1 MLSRAGPIIAI
12 TFAISASSTMSSLL
26 ITKLAICLTK
36 AGLVESSVVVKAA
49 AVVATLLDSY
59 EVVEAKSVAVV
70 VVVMVAFDV
79 TSLLPSD
86 SGVSVVKGM
95 LSLLML
101 SVVRIVILV
110 V

>member
-1 MLSRAGPIIAI
+1 M
-12 TFAISASSTMSSLL
+12 
-26 ITKLAICLTK
+26 
-36 AGLVESSVVVKAA
+36 KAA

-101 SVVRIVILV
+101 SVVRIVIFV

>member
-1 MLSRAGPIIAI
+1 MV
-12 TFAISASSTMSSLL
+12 M
-26 ITKLAICLTK
+26 
-36 AGLVESSVVVKAA
+36 KAA

-59 EVVEAKSVAVV
+59 EVVEAKGVAVV

-79 TSLLPSD
+79 PSLLPSD

-95 LSLLML
+95 LSLLMP

>member
-26 ITKLAICLTK
+26 IKKLTICLTE
-36 AGLVESSVVVKAA
+36 AELVASSVVMKAV
-49 AVVATLLDSY
+49 VVATLLDSY
-59 EVVEAKSVAVV
+59 EVVEAKGVAVV

-79 TSLLPSD
+79 PSLLPSD

-95 LSLLML
+95 LSLLMP

>member
-1 MLSRAGPIIAI
+1 M
-12 TFAISASSTMSSLL
+12 
-26 ITKLAICLTK
+26 
-36 AGLVESSVVVKAA
+36 KAA

-59 EVVEAKSVAVV
+59 EVVEAKGVAV

-79 TSLLPSD
+79 PSLLPSD

-95 LSLLML
+95 LSLLMP

>member
-1 MLSRAGPIIAI
+1 M
-12 TFAISASSTMSSLL
+12 
-26 ITKLAICLTK
+26 
-36 AGLVESSVVVKAA
+36 KAA

-59 EVVEAKSVAVV
+59 EVVEAKGVAVV

-79 TSLLPSD
+79 PSLLPSD

-95 LSLLML
+95 LSLLMP
-101 SVVRIVILV
+101 SVVRLVILV

>member
-1 MLSRAGPIIAI
+1 M
-12 TFAISASSTMSSLL
+12 
-26 ITKLAICLTK
+26 
-36 AGLVESSVVVKAA
+36 KAA

-59 EVVEAKSVAVV
+59 EVVEAKGVAVV

-79 TSLLPSD
+79 PSLLPSD

-95 LSLLML
+95 LSLLMP